1 MSGRLVWRST
11 LPPVFPDRCL
21 RSWLIEP
28 GSLTARCQR
37 TVQHFRVRL
46 LAFRVAQPFE
56 DEAALLEQARSPLKM
71 REVLLECDGVPV
83 IFAHTLLPLA
93 ARGRLGRWLTRL
105 GERSLGSLLFTRPGF
120 SRQPIEFR
128 RLDRRDP
135 LYWRAVHAA
144 QLQTPPPSLWAR
156 RSAHA
161 LDGQQVLVTEVFL
174 PAILALR
181 AA

>member
-1 MSGRLVWRST
+1 M
-11 LPPVFPDRCL
+11 
-21 RSWLIEP
+21 
-28 GSLTARCQR
+28 
-37 TVQHFRVRL
+37 RL
-46 LAFRVAQPFE
+46 LAFRVAQPFD
-56 DEAALLEQARSPLKM
+56 DEAARLSLARSPLKM

-93 ARGRLGRWLTRL
+93 ARGRLGRWLSGL

-120 SRQPIEFR
+120 ARTPIEYR

-135 LYWRAVHAA
+135 LYWRALRAA
-144 QLQTPPPSLWAR
+144 NLAPPPCLWAR

-174 PAILALR
+174 PAILTR
-181 AA
+181 